1 MSKLY
6 DEKTIFGDID
16 LPRPTA
22 DEIAFEASM
31 DFSNQVVAHCS
42 EKNMS
47 FVDLAAKLGIK
58 PTTLSEKLNGQNL
71 TLKSMAAMALAL
83 DCKFEAPRLVD
94 ERSDSSSVRFYT
106 IPMDQP
112 QSNIISW
119 SNQAKAHMLSTHFA
133 NLISE
138 KTRNYN
144 IKKDG
149 VA

>member
-1 MSKLY
+1 MVAPLPSCGPEAAGSYKQLQHILGRPRFLGTGLLLFQGARDAGHIVY
-6 DEKTIFGDID
+6 SAINNEQMIFRNIE

-42 EKNMS
+42 EKNIS

-58 PTTLSEKLNGQNL
+58 PSTLSEKLNGQNL

-94 ERSDSSSVRFYT
+94 E
-106 IPMDQP
+106 
-112 QSNIISW
+112 
-119 SNQAKAHMLSTHFA
+119 
-133 NLISE
+133 
-138 KTRNYN
+138 
-144 IKKDG
+144 
-149 VA
+149 

>member
-1 MSKLY
+1 MGEFNN
-6 DEKTIFGDID
+6 EKMIFGDME

-42 EKNMS
+42 EKGMS
-47 FVDLAAKLGIK
+47 FVDLAAKLGIR
-58 PTTLSEKLNGQNL
+58 PSTLSEKLNGQNL

-83 DCKFEAPRLVD
+83 NCKFEAPRLVD

-106 IPMDQP
+106 VPMDQP
-112 QSNIISW
+112 QSNIVSW
-119 SNQAKAHMLSTHFA
+119 SSQAKAHMLSTRFA
-133 NLISE
+133 DLVGE
-138 KTRNYN
+138 KTESYK
-144 IKKDG
+144 IKKEG